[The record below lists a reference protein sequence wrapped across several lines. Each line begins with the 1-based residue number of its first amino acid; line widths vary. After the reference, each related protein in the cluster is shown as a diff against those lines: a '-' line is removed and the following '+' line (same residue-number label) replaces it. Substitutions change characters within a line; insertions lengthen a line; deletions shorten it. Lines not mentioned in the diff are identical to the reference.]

1 MRGLEKLVRF
11 LPAKKTRTGDILNF
25 TEARVHVVSH
35 VVGYLR
41 PGNDRQPKVRIL
53 FIYLFLLNFI
63 FQITRNP
70 KKYF

>member
-11 LPAKKTRTGDILNF
+11 LPAKKARTGEILNF
-25 TEARVHVVSH
+25 TEARVVSH

-41 PGNDRQPKVRIL
+41 PGNDRKPKVRIL

-63 FQITRNP
+63 FQITKNP